1 MNSEELDKFKN
12 SPSFI
17 RHLSEVKIYSNE
29 IYMNQMKNYY
39 RSTLNSFHDNHSY
52 SPNSKIFYSKAS
64 GNQNSDFKQNKKK
77 YLHLNR
83 NQLFKLIQKD
93 QYLRNSQNKINF
105 IHLRTKDFNET
116 KISLPNIEK
125 PITFNLDSTIR
136 RPNLY
141 KSSSLVNLPYN
152 SRKKFPL
159 FEDTKDKQVAILR
172 YT

>member
-1 MNSEELDKFKN
+1 M
-12 SPSFI
+12 
-17 RHLSEVKIYSNE
+17 
-29 IYMNQMKNYY
+29 
-39 RSTLNSFHDNHSY
+39 
-52 SPNSKIFYSKAS
+52 
-64 GNQNSDFKQNKKK
+64 
-77 YLHLNR
+77 
-83 NQLFKLIQKD
+83 
-93 QYLRNSQNKINF
+93 NF

-159 FEDTKDKQVAILR
+159 FEDTKDKQVKKLYEDIL
-172 YT
+172 YKKTYKAQINIASQVNQV